1 MLTPQQPQGYHLRE
15 GQSCIGLAEE
25 SQDRVVRDRGRGG
38 REHQYLHHHL
48 HHKDGCEDVVGDAE
62 KGPFLQGKTSG
73 KSMSTSPCPTQRA
86 SCLRGLTVL
95 PGSMSGLSR
104 AMVIQLRKM
113 KTRTTWSNILCAMTF
128 WQETRSLRRQPR

>member
-1 MLTPQQPQGYHLRE
+1 MFRLGRE
-15 GQSCIGLAEE
+15 F
-25 SQDRVVRDRGRGG
+25 QDRVVWDRDQRG

-48 HHKDGCEDVVGDAE
+48 HHKDGCEDVVGDAKE
-62 KGPFLQGKTSG
+62 GPLLQGETGWRST
-73 KSMSTSPCPTQRA
+73 STSPCPTQRA
-86 SCLRGLTVL
+86 SSLRGLTVL
-95 PGSMSGLSR
+95 LGSMSGLSR

>member
-1 MLTPQQPQGYHLRE
+1 MLTPQQSQGYYLGE
-15 GQSCIGLAEE
+15 GQSCTGSAE
-25 SQDRVVRDRGRGG
+25 SPRTGQCRTQGVG
-38 REHQYLHHHL
+38 EHQYLHHHL
-48 HHKDGCEDVVGDAE
+48 HHEDCCEDVVGDAE
-62 KGPFLQGKTSG
+62 EGPLLQGETSG
-73 KSMSTSPCPTQRA
+73 RSKSTSPCPTQRA
-86 SCLRGLTVL
+86 TCLRGLTVL